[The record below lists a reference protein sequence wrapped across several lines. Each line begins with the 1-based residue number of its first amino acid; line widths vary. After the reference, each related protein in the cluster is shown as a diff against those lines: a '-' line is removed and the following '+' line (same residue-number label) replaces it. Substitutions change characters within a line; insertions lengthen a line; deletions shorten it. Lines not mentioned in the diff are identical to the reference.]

1 MPLLTHDE
9 TGAASVARQARAAA
23 RPPVQRRGP
32 DATVVARSGGTGG
45 PPSRR
50 NRLAPASGD
59 GGKRKPRRRWL
70 KWTLGVLGTMILVPF
85 LAFVIGWM
93 IFKVPTA
100 DDAATTQQAVFTFAD
115 GSTPVATVRPK
126 GGGNRIKVHLE
137 QVPPQVRQAVMSA
150 EDSTFYSNPGF
161 DFTGIIWAIYKQ
173 VTGRVGG
180 GSTIT
185 QQYIKVSTGQ
195 DEASGFAG
203 LWRKYKEIVLA
214 VKISREQ
221 TKDDILQNYLN
232 TIYLG
237 RGASGIQTASQAYFG
252 KNVEDLT
259 VSEGALLA
267 GIIQS
272 PSKWDPAKSRPDA
285 ERRWN
290 FVLDQM
296 VQNTW
301 LSPAERATM
310 QFPVTVD
317 PNKDDGA
324 DGGVPGD
331 DRYHIYKRAEGEL
344 AALNITEDQ
353 IQTEGLTVVT
363 TIDEADQ
370 RATVDAVKAVSKGQ
384 PDNLRYAAASVDPK
398 TGAIL
403 AYYGGSSIG
412 LDFAGDGMA
421 QPGSSYKPF
430 VLAAALESGK
440 GIGLGTTYDGTSPQT
455 IAGHVYNNSESA
467 SCPDCTVLKSMTQS
481 VNTTFVNM
489 ALQVGPVNVINAA
502 HAAGIPADLANKVQ
516 LGIALGDQDVHPI
529 DMAAAYSTFAA
540 DGERHDPYLVQ
551 KVSAADGRV
560 LLDRSGTKPKSVSAF
575 PQQVA
580 RNVTESMMQVATASG
595 LPLAGDR
602 PVASKSGTAQ
612 NAGIKDQNRAAWYVG
627 YTPQISTAVWVGS
640 EKSDAIKNSAGRPIY
655 GRMLPGSIW
664 QRVMNAALKDQPV
677 EQFSD
682 FVPMG
687 TPPSYDNGNDNGD
700 DNGDGNNGDGNNGD
714 NNGNNGNNRG
724 GDGNNDAAY
733 FGTGTPTAA
742 PAGSTVPRSPTPAAP
757 STAAA
762 VASTPT
768 GPSAQSRRSATTASA
783 TGPPPTQPTR

>member
-9 TGAASVARQARAAA
+9 TGAASVARQAAA
-23 RPPVQRRGP
+23 RPPAQRRDP
-32 DATVVARSGGTGG
+32 NATVVARSGGPGG
-45 PPSRR
+45 PPPRR
-50 NRLAPASGD
+50 NRTATGD
-59 GGKRKPRRRWL
+59 GDGRKPRRRWL

-100 DDAATTQQAVFTFAD
+100 DDAATAQQAVFTFAD

-126 GGGNRIKVHLE
+126 DGGNRVKVGLD
-137 QVPPQVRQAVMSA
+137 QVPEKVREAVMSA
-150 EDSTFYSNPGF
+150 EDSSFYSNPGF
-161 DFTGIIWAIYKQ
+161 DFTGIIWAVYKQ
-173 VTGRVGG
+173 VTGGVGG

-195 DEASGFAG
+195 DEASGFGG

-221 TKDDILQNYLN
+221 TKNEILENYLN

-252 KNVEDLT
+252 KKVEDLT

-272 PSKWDPAKSRPDA
+272 PSKWDPAKSPADA
-285 ERRWN
+285 QRRWN

-296 VQNTW
+296 VQNNW
-301 LSPAERATM
+301 LSAGERATM
-310 QFPVTVD
+310 QFPATVD
-317 PNKDDGA
+317 PSKADDGN
-324 DGGVPGD
+324 GGVPGD
-331 DRYHIYKRAEGEL
+331 DRFHIYKRAKTEL
-344 AALNITEDQ
+344 SALNITEDQ
-353 IQTEGLTVVT
+353 IETEGLTVVT

-370 RATVDAVKAVSKGQ
+370 RAAVDAVKAVSKGQ
-384 PDNLRYAAASVDPK
+384 PDNLRYAVASVDPRS
-398 TGAIL
+398 GAIL
-403 AYYGGSSIG
+403 AYYGGDNISY
-412 LDFAGDGMA
+412 DFAGVGVA

-455 IAGHVYNNSESA
+455 IAGHVFNNSESA

-481 VNTTFVNM
+481 VNTTFLNM
-489 ALQVGPVNVINAA
+489 ALQVGPVNVIKAA
-502 HAAGIPADLANKVQ
+502 HDAGIPSNLANEVR

-540 DGERHDPYLVQ
+540 DGQRHDPYLVQ
-551 KVSAADGRV
+551 KVTAADGRV
-560 LLDRSGTKPKSVSAF
+560 LLDRTDKKPQGESAF

-580 RNVTESMMQVATASG
+580 RNVTESMMQVADASG
-595 LPLAGDR
+595 LPLSGGR

-612 NAGIKDQNRAAWYVG
+612 NAQIAGQNRAAWYVG

-640 EKSDAIKNSAGRPIY
+640 EKSDAIKNSAGKPIY

-664 QRVMNAALKDQPV
+664 QRVMNAALKNQPV

-687 TPPSYDNGNDNGD
+687 TPPSYEGDGDDNGD
-700 DNGDGNNGDGNNGD
+700 DNGDGNNGD
-714 NNGNNGNNRG
+714 NNGNNRG
-724 GDGNNDAAY
+724 GDGNNDAAF
-733 FGTGTPTAA
+733 FGDGTATAV

-757 STAAA
+757 PAAAA
-762 VASTPT
+762 VASTPA
-768 GPSAQSRRSATTASA
+768 GPNAQARRAPTAVTA